1 MFHSYDIKQNT
12 HPGQVMH
19 GVEHNK
25 TLLELLGTSCVDTRK
40 HSIAIDFDTTR
51 KIL

>member
-12 HPGQVMH
+12 HPGQLMY
-19 GVEHNK
+19 GMEHYK
-25 TLLELLGTSCVDTRK
+25 TPLVLLDTSCVDCIAIG
-40 HSIAIDFDTTR
+40 IAIDFDTTR